1 MQERRT
7 FRSAVKWAFVM
18 TIGQRG
24 IGRLLTCVLAAV
36 LGPKDFGIV
45 AMAGAYIIFVEMF
58 VAQGMAAAIIQRKDL
73 KDEHLDSVFWLV
85 FFSSVLLAGVSVLL
99 SSLWAAANDLPTLG
113 PVIAVLSI
121 SIPIK
126 GLTVVQEAL
135 AQRKMDFR
143 NLALLSGASSII
155 GGVVGVV
162 LAFTG
167 YGVWA
172 LVTQQL
178 LGSAIATIIL
188 WKVSK
193 WRPRFRFSFKDV
205 KALLGFSSS
214 TFASQF
220 GVYVAGQS
228 DVVIM
233 GLFFGPIAVGLY
245 RLAERLMRILLEIG
259 TRSIQIVA
267 LPHFSSLQD
276 DPQQLKRAV
285 LNCMRLSAIL
295 TIPALAL
302 LAVTSDYIMAVIG
315 SEWESASIVLKI
327 VVFIGM
333 AKALALFSGPLLLAK
348 GYAKS
353 LAALTWMLAIVFTG
367 LLSVCGV
374 LLKDASVETQIV
386 TVALARTIA
395 FLLLGGVVRLLI
407 IRNLCRMSFRDLATT
422 ILPSVTA
429 AVAAAVVGYTISKLV
444 ILSSTPA
451 IIAFGLVAIPAGLV
465 SILILALLDSTV
477 REFASKPLCWIP
489 NRQRIISDEPISA
502 Q

>member
-1 MQERRT
+1 
-7 FRSAVKWAFVM
+7 M

-24 IGRLLTCVLAAV
+24 IGMLLTFVLAAV

-45 AMAGAYIIFVEMF
+45 AMAGAYIIFIEMF

-85 FFSSVLLAGVSVLL
+85 LCTSVLLSGVSVLL
-99 SSLWAAANDLPTLG
+99 SSWWAVANDLQTLA

-126 GLTVVQEAL
+126 GITVVQEAL
-135 AQRKMDFR
+135 AQRRMDFKS
-143 NLALLSGASSII
+143 LAVLSGASSII
-155 GGVVGVV
+155 AGIVGVV

-167 YGVWA
+167 FGVWA

-178 LGSAIATIIL
+178 LGSALSTSIL
-188 WKVSK
+188 WKISK
-193 WRPRFRFSFKDV
+193 WRPRFRFSFKDA

-214 TFASQF
+214 TFVSQI

-228 DVVIM
+228 DVIIM
-233 GLFFGPIAVGLY
+233 GLFFGPIAVGMY
-245 RLAERLMRILLEIG
+245 RLAERLMRIVLEIG

-276 DPQQLKRAV
+276 DPKQLKQAV
-285 LNCMRLSAIL
+285 LKCLHLSAIL
-295 TIPALAL
+295 TIPAMAL

-333 AKALALFSGPLLLAK
+333 AKALTLFSGPLLLAK

-386 TVALARTIA
+386 TVALIRTIA
-395 FLLLGGVVRLLI
+395 FLILGGAVRLFI
-407 IRNLCRMSFRDLATT
+407 ICKLCQMSFKDLNGA
-422 ILPSVTA
+422 IGPSIA
-429 AVAAAVVGYTISKLV
+429 AAIAAAVMGYTISELAV
-444 ILSSTPA
+444 PESTPA
-451 IIAFGLVAIPAGLV
+451 IIALGLVAITAGIASSFVL
-465 SILILALLDSTV
+465 LLLDSSV
-477 REFASKPLCWIP
+477 RELAFKLLCWIP
-489 NRQRIISDEPISA
+489 NRQRAISEKTISA